1 MLGDRIK
8 EERIKLKISQFKL
21 GEILSVTQQ
30 AVGKWEKNLAEPDAS
45 SLKKLSELFHVTTDY
60 LLGCNNEIFT
70 KKNQQT
76 VSPSTDNYT
85 DEERRLIEGYR
96 KLLPGMQR
104 FIYDSVMRF
113 TNPQENAPSPDDI
126 KF

>member
-96 KLLPGMQR
+96 KLLPVHEKPLCNQR
-104 FIYDSVMRF
+104 PRG
-113 TNPQENAPSPDDI
+113 TTET
-126 KF
+126 K